1 MPVPLRPDLQRLLA
15 RGIVIP
21 AHPLALDSR
30 RRLDERRQRTLTR
43 YYIAAGAGGLAIGVH
58 TTQFSIRE
66 PSIGLFEPVLKI
78 AAEEMDRAD
87 RSRSVP
93 LLRIGGIC
101 GDTSQATCEA
111 GILAELGYHAGLLSL
126 AALEDASDAELL
138 SHSHAVAQILPV
150 VGFYLQAA
158 VGGRVLSYKFWR
170 NSRRSKTSSPSK
182 SRLSTATKPSMSYA
196 LSPNPAATSPCIPV
210 T

>member
-1 MPVPLRPDLQRLLA
+1 MAQRLEQKVQQVLR
-15 RGIVIP
+15 RGTVIP
-21 AHPLALDSR
+21 AHPLTLDANQ
-30 RRLDERRQRTLTR
+30 RLDERRQRTLTR

-93 LLRIGGIC
+93 LLRVGGIC

-126 AALEDASDAELL
+126 AALEDASDPELL
-138 SHSHAVAQILPV
+138 AHSRAVAQILPV
-150 VGFYLQAA
+150 VGFYLQ
-158 VGGRVLSYKFWR
+158 
-170 NSRRSKTSSPSK
+170 
-182 SRLSTATKPSMSYA
+182 
-196 LSPNPAATSPCIPV
+196 PA
-210 T
+210 